1 VTPRGTRSKAPG
13 LGHEREL
20 LAGEVRLL
28 AGMDE
33 VGRGSLAGP
42 VSVGMVVIDADV
54 RRPPT
59 GLRDSKLLTPA
70 YRAALAPRIQR
81 WALAYAV
88 GHASATEIDALGLT
102 TALRLAGRRAFE
114 ALPVRPDLILLD
126 GNYDWFS
133 PPRQGD
139 LFDEADPAVDDGPP
153 VVTRIKADLRCA
165 SVAAASVLAKTQR
178 DALMVEYA
186 RLYPA
191 FGWDE
196 NKGYASP
203 SHLAALAD
211 LGPCPLHRLSWRL
224 GEGAEDIDG
233 WRATMLEQTDDALGL
248 ATSVHAAAERST
260 A

>member
-1 VTPRGTRSKAPG
+1 MTTRRPSSKAPG
-13 LGHEREL
+13 LRHERQLLNDDVSL
-20 LAGEVRLL
+20 LAGV
-28 AGMDE
+28 DE

-42 VSVGMVVIDADV
+42 VSVGIVVIDAQV

-70 YRAALAPRIQR
+70 ARRALVPRIRR
-81 WALAYAV
+81 WALACAV

-102 TALRLAGRRAFE
+102 AALRLAGRRAFE
-114 ALPVRPDLILLD
+114 TLSLRPHLVLLD

-133 PPRQGD
+133 PPAQPE
-139 LFDEADPAVDDGPP
+139 LFDDEPPPQTPP
-153 VVTRIKADLRCA
+153 VTTRIKADLRCA
-165 SVAAASVLAKTQR
+165 SVAAASVLAKTER
-178 DALMVEYA
+178 DAMMTEFA
-186 RLYPA
+186 KTYPE

-203 SHLAALAD
+203 AHQTALAE

-224 GEGAEDIDG
+224 GDGEEDIDG
-233 WRATMLEQTDDALGL
+233 WRQAMAESTPPRTVPGAVATD
-248 ATSVHAAAERST
+248 RSS

>member
-1 VTPRGTRSKAPG
+1 VTTRRPSTKAPG
-13 LGHEREL
+13 LRHEREL
-20 LAGEVRLL
+20 LHDDVSLL
-28 AGMDE
+28 AGVDE

-42 VSVGMVVIDADV
+42 VSVGIVVIDGQV

-70 YRAALAPRIQR
+70 ARKALVPRIRR
-81 WALAYAV
+81 WALACAV

-102 TALRLAGRRAFE
+102 AALRLAGWRAFE
-114 ALPVRPDLILLD
+114 TLSLRPHLVLLD

-133 PPRQGD
+133 PPQPD
-139 LFDEADPAVDDGPP
+139 LFDDEPPPQAPP
-153 VVTRIKADLRCA
+153 VTTRIKADLRCA
-165 SVAAASVLAKTQR
+165 SVAAASVLAKTER
-178 DALMVEYA
+178 DAMMTEFA
-186 RLYPA
+186 KTYPE

-203 SHLAALAD
+203 AHQTALAE

-224 GEGAEDIDG
+224 GEGEEDLDG
-233 WRATMLEQTDDALGL
+233 WRAAMTAATD
-248 ATSVHAAAERST
+248 RSS